1 VASRRLGYIKWN
13 HASSSKSAASYFW
26 DPDQVSADVVAVG
39 KPVKG
44 FAAQELLSDLALELD
59 AVCAV
64 LGRGLPS
71 FESRLDRQFCLG
83 GTMFSAQYRQRLV
96 PPDGNLVRRG

>member
-1 VASRRLGYIKWN
+1 
-13 HASSSKSAASYFW
+13 
-26 DPDQVSADVVAVG
+26 VAVG

-96 PPDGNLVRRG
+96 PPDGNLVRRGWFRCLFRELGRDDVDLSQRSAS